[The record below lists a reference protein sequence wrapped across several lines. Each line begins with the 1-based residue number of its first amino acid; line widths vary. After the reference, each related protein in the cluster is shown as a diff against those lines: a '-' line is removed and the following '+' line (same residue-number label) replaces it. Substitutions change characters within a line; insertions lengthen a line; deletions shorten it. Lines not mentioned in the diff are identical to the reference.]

1 METTLSSKG
10 QLVLPA
16 EARRKLRLSKGERLN
31 VEVRDG
37 GIFLRATR
45 EIRRYQ
51 LKKHPVSGLSVMMP
65 VKAMER
71 KVSAADIAQLNAD
84 LL

>member
-10 QLVLPA
+10 QLVLPV

-31 VEVRDG
+31 VEIRDG
-37 GIFLRATR
+37 GIFLRAAR
-45 EIRRYQ
+45 EMRRYQ

-65 VKAMER
+65 IKATGR
-71 KVSAADIAQLNAD
+71 KVSAAEIAQLNAD

>member
-16 EARRKLRLSKGERLN
+16 EARRKLRLCKGERLN
-31 VEVRDG
+31 VEIRDG
-37 GIFLRATR
+37 GIFLRVAR
-45 EIRRYQ
+45 EIRRNQ
-51 LKKHPVSGLSVMMP
+51 LKKHPVSGLSVMVP
-65 VKAMER
+65 VKAKGR
-71 KVSAADIAQLNAD
+71 KVSAAEIAQLNAD

>member
-16 EARRKLRLSKGERLN
+16 EARRKLHLTKGERLN

-37 GIFLRATR
+37 GIFLQAAH
-45 EIRRYQ
+45 EMRRYR
-51 LKKHPVSGLSVMMP
+51 LKKHPVSGLSVMVP
-65 VKAMER
+65 IVAAGR
-71 KVSAADIAQLNAD
+71 KVSASEIAQLNAD

>member
-37 GIFLRATR
+37 GIFLRAAR

-51 LKKHPVSGLSVMMP
+51 FKKHLVSGLSVMVP
-65 VKAMER
+65 VKAMGR
-71 KVSAADIAQLNAD
+71 KVSAAEIAQLNAD

>member
-16 EARRKLRLSKGERLN
+16 EARRRLKITRGERLS
-31 VEVRDG
+31 VEIRDG
-37 GIFLRATR
+37 GVFLQAVRKVQHYRTR
-45 EIRRYQ
+45 
-51 LKKHPVSGLSVMMP
+51 KHPVSGLPIMVA
-65 VKAMER
+65 VKASGR
-71 KVSAADIAQLNAD
+71 KVTAAEIAQLNAD